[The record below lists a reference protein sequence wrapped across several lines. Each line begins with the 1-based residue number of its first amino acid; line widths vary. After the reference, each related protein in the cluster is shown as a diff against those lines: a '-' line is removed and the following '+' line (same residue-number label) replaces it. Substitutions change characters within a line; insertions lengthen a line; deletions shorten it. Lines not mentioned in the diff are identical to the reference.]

1 MANMCLTMTWQQTAG
16 LTKEVIS
23 TRDMKSTSS
32 LWMNNM
38 KLLKMTEGANHR
50 QHSTSNSCTPFSKM
64 QKMNLWWRERRR
76 DRAAQKCEGRLWSDL
91 WRTQNTPF
99 CHTLVSCI
107 DLHLDYSQIFC
118 APFSFLSIM
127 YNRHYPTCFISVYT
141 FFPVCTCLPSPTLC
155 ASFLTL
161 CVWNSACVCT
171 VQHMS
176 LFQCMLAS
184 ILYCTCVLVTQCVI
198 WLGHAGGQVL
208 LHVCVCVCVWP
219 GRFLHC
225 DKRPAAHLSSL
236 PYGARPRLLLDGEIR
251 E

>member
-99 CHTLVSCI
+99 CRTLVSCI

-127 YNRHYPTCFISVYT
+127 YNRHYPTCFISVKVCLYL
-141 FFPVCTCLPSPTLC
+141 FSCVYVSPFPHALC
-155 ASFLTL
+155 QFSDSL
-161 CVWNSACVCT
+161 CVKLCLC
-171 VQHMS
+171 
-176 LFQCMLAS
+176 
-184 ILYCTCVLVTQCVI
+184 LYCTTRVFVPVHVSI
-198 WLGHAGGQVL
+198 HFI
-208 LHVCVCVCVWP
+208 LHVCVSHTVCNLARACRRAGAAACVCVCLCVTWSVSA
-219 GRFLHC
+219 LW
-225 DKRPAAHLSSL
+225 
-236 PYGARPRLLLDGEIR
+236 
-251 E
+251 